1 MIDALIFDTV
11 RTPRGKGKK
20 NGSLNEVPPIQ
31 LASKVLQAIEKRN
44 NINTEDVDDVV
55 LGCVHPI
62 GEQGADIAR
71 TAVLEA
77 NWHQTV
83 SGVQVDRFCASGL
96 EAVNIAAAQI
106 MSGQSDLSVGGG
118 VESMSRV
125 PLGSSGGAWMAD
137 PTVAYNSYFVP
148 QGISADLL
156 ATKYNYSRTDV
167 DNYAVS
173 SQKRAAEAW
182 KEQRFKN
189 SIIPI
194 NDQNNLSILEVDE
207 YMRPDTTMQS
217 LGALEP
223 SFKKMGGIGFDEVA
237 ILKYPELESIN
248 HIHHA
253 GNSSGIVDGAA
264 GVLIGNKKMG
274 NKYELKARAKI
285 RSFASIG
292 SEPTIMLT
300 GPADS
305 AEKALRKANMKVS
318 DIDLFEMN
326 EAFAAV
332 VLRFMDVLKV
342 DHSKV
347 NVNGGAIA
355 LGHPLGATG
364 AIILGTVLDE
374 LERRDLTTGLVT
386 LCVGAGMGTTTIIER
401 I

>member
-20 NGSLNEVPPIQ
+20 NGALNEVPPIQ

-223 SFKKMGGIGFDEVA
+223 SFKKMGGIGFDDVA

-305 AEKALRKANMKVS
+305 AEKALRKANMKAS

-342 DHSKV
+342 DLSKV

>member
-1 MIDALIFDTV
+1 
-11 RTPRGKGKK
+11 
-20 NGSLNEVPPIQ
+20 
-31 LASKVLQAIEKRN
+31 
-44 NINTEDVDDVV
+44 
-55 LGCVHPI
+55 
-62 GEQGADIAR
+62 
-71 TAVLEA
+71 
-77 NWHQTV
+77 
-83 SGVQVDRFCASGL
+83 
-96 EAVNIAAAQI
+96 
-106 MSGQSDLSVGGG
+106 
-118 VESMSRV
+118 
-125 PLGSSGGAWMAD
+125 
-137 PTVAYNSYFVP
+137 
-148 QGISADLL
+148 
-156 ATKYNYSRTDV
+156 
-167 DNYAVS
+167 
-173 SQKRAAEAW
+173 
-182 KEQRFKN
+182 
-189 SIIPI
+189 
-194 NDQNNLSILEVDE
+194 
-207 YMRPDTTMQS
+207 MQS

-223 SFKKMGGIGFDEVA
+223 SFEKMGKSGFNDVA
-237 ILKYPELESIN
+237 ILKYPELEAIE
-248 HIHHA
+248 HVHHA

-264 GVLIGNKKMG
+264 GVLIGNKNMG

-305 AEKALRKANMKVS
+305 AEKALRKANMKAS

-374 LERRDLTTGLVT
+374 LERRDLSTGLIT
-386 LCVGAGMGTTTIIER
+386 LCVGAGMGTATIIER